1 MTNTFYRALTA
12 TVFLMSA
19 SSASAACWNA
29 AEAGVEGPAV
39 EICYQGNCEQ
49 TNMILECAGSWGAA
63 IGYANGWAVNVEIS
77 GNDVT
82 RTVSLNEQAM
92 ATHQLQTLLCREL
105 DDDDGCRFPEITLAS
120 SPVDASDPMSL
131 IEQHFRNALGV
142 DAENLQSALLEA
154 NLYHGAVD
162 GSWGARTE
170 DAFMDALD
178 WANSRGMQYDLR
190 TEDGFYEFVWGIRT
204 ALVDVDSGLSRTPTG
219 NEFLLVT
226 ASRQS
231 MTEADQVAVQLDQQL
246 TARGYPSR
254 AYVLVA
260 TNGWYAVVAGMYSRN
275 GCVAQADMFKS
286 MGVIP
291 SDSYCAGLDRFD
303 PFNWTN

>member
-1 MTNTFYRALTA
+1 MNRTALNGIAAMVMMAA
-12 TVFLMSA
+12 TT
-19 SSASAACWNA
+19 ASAACWNA
-29 AEAGVEGPAV
+29 DEAGVSGPAV
-39 EICYQGNCEQ
+39 EICFEGSCEQ
-49 TNMILECAGSWGAA
+49 TNMVLECAGGWGAT
-63 IGYANGWAVNVEIS
+63 IGYANGWAVNVEIM
-77 GNDVT
+77 GGDVS
-82 RTVSLNEQAM
+82 RSVSLNDRMLTDQ
-92 ATHQLQTLLCREL
+92 QFQTLTCREL
-105 DDDDGCRFPEITLAS
+105 DGEDGCRFPEIMLAS
-120 SPVDASDPMSL
+120 AGSDADHPLDL

-142 DAENLQSALLEA
+142 DAENLQLWLLEA
-154 NLYHGAVD
+154 GLYHGAVD
-162 GSWGARTE
+162 GRWGARTE

-231 MTEADQVAVQLDQQL
+231 MTEADQVAVQLDQKL

-291 SDSYCAGLDRFD
+291 SDGYCAGLDRFD